1 MNHYRFNSYIKIS
14 FLLCAVTLAGLF
26 FYINKYITSELKKE
40 LNQQVETIA
49 ESYQSALNNKPI
61 DTEMMK
67 NITSLADDLNLSI
80 IIKTVTNV
88 NGIQGETCEQLS
100 LKNTSSDCNP
110 QINALIKNM
119 AETNKPFVSDDDSGV
134 VIYTYYGD
142 TSIINTIQWVP
153 YIQLGFAVIA
163 ALIVL
168 LGMNIMNSSEN
179 NMIYAGMAKETAHQL
194 GTPISSLMGWL
205 DLLKVRPKDK
215 DDIVSSMYEDLE
227 HLKNI
232 SNKFNK
238 IGSEPKFQK
247 ITLNLIFKD
256 LISYFNKRIP
266 TSKNIDITLNCED
279 EFKIDGDSV
288 LIYWAFE
295 NLIKNSIESIV
306 QNKGEIEIII
316 INNNNELEI
325 LIIDNGK
332 PISRSQRNKIFK
344 PGFSTKNKG
353 WGLGLS
359 LTQRII
365 KDIHKGSI
373 SLISSTN
380 EQTTFQIKFKSFYS
394 S

>member
-1 MNHYRFNSYIKIS
+1 
-14 FLLCAVTLAGLF
+14 
-26 FYINKYITSELKKE
+26 
-40 LNQQVETIA
+40 
-49 ESYQSALNNKPI
+49 
-61 DTEMMK
+61 
-67 NITSLADDLNLSI
+67 
-80 IIKTVTNV
+80 
-88 NGIQGETCEQLS
+88 
-100 LKNTSSDCNP
+100 
-110 QINALIKNM
+110 
-119 AETNKPFVSDDDSGV
+119 
-134 VIYTYYGD
+134 
-142 TSIINTIQWVP
+142 
-153 YIQLGFAVIA
+153 
-163 ALIVL
+163 
-168 LGMNIMNSSEN
+168 MNIMNSSEN

-380 EQTTFQIKFKSFYS
+380 EKTTFQIKFKSFYS

>member
-26 FYINKYITSELKKE
+26 FYINRYITSELKKE

-100 LKNTSSDCNP
+100 LRNTSSDCNP
-110 QINALIKNM
+110 QINALIENM
-119 AETNKPFVSDDDSGV
+119 AETNKPFVSDDGSGV

-205 DLLKVRPKDK
+205 DLLKVKPKDK
-215 DDIVSSMYEDLE
+215 DDIVSSMYEDLD

-266 TSKNIDITLNCED
+266 KSKNINITLNCED
-279 EFKIDGDSV
+279 EFNIDGDAV

-316 INNNNELEI
+316 NNNNNELEI

-332 PISRSQRNKIFK
+332 SISRSQRNKIFK